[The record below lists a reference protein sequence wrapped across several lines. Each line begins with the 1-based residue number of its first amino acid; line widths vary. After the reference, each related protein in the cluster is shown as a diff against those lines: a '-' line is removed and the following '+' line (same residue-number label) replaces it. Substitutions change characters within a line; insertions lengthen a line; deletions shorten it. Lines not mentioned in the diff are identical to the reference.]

1 MDANDTRFH
10 LLLGKSD
17 WLRTTLDDVAWDGV
31 RNEITLW
38 PRVFRFTASTREQV
52 EIEERR
58 GAARDAFGNW
68 YWIAPDEHSIVI
80 RSSGSQRESTFW
92 PAPGEASCAP
102 KDDGGFRPRTPVGPP
117 VVSLAGLAVTADHYL
132 VVGSRGATGA
142 AGVFVFDLYSSGS
155 PRLRTWPVAFDPFD
169 IATREGGGVWV
180 LDRTNRRIWE
190 LGPRFELVVAGT
202 GAAPAASEEPR
213 FTSADGSLRSC
224 AAAPSKFGPEQGW
237 AVPGTAPIAIAP
249 LTGAAVLV
257 LDRDDGSRFGRVF
270 LLEAGVRRGHAV
282 SLETIVEHVET
293 EFGEEPFTL
302 VAHDFAFGSREADD
316 PAEWL
321 GRLYVVGRDG
331 NQAYAFGVTREGDQ
345 LVFDAQPDY
354 YPMRLF
360 GGRAVVT
367 AGGDPHYD
375 ANGVW
380 VRLQRQKRPR
390 YVEAGEAVTPVFDG
404 GEPGC
409 VWHRLMLDACVPPG
423 TELDVLTRAS
433 DDKTQLDEHDSLEWR
448 REPSPRMRG
457 DGAEIPYWPRESGAG
472 RGTWELLFQEARGRY
487 LQIKLLLR
495 GDARST
501 PRIRA
506 LRAWYPRFSYLSNY
520 LPAVYRED
528 SESASFLDR
537 FLANIEGT
545 STTIEDRIASAQI
558 LFDVA
563 SAPPE
568 ALDWL
573 GRWLG
578 VAMDPSWEDDRR
590 RLFLR
595 HAMDFFAARGTIHGL
610 QLALRLALDECVDDR
625 LFLPPGRTSRAAKP
639 LRIIE
644 RFRARR
650 TPRALLGDTEAA
662 VPLSPQAV
670 TTVAMNKWRPSHG
683 GAELHRRYREAFT
696 LPVDTEFP
704 LTGGASS
711 AAWEQFAEATL
722 GFVPRARAS
731 DTSRWQEFLARRYR
745 STEAL
750 NSAWQANWS
759 SFSSVDLPDR
769 LPADGPA
776 LVDWYQFEGTVLAM
790 HRTAHRFTVMLPV
803 RKNSRADVPARQRRM
818 ALARKVLDLE
828 KPAHTVYDMRFYWAM
843 FRLGEARLGDD
854 TLLDHGSRSP
864 ELMAPMV
871 LGEGYLAEAFLSA
884 PAGLDAPDRLQLGRD
899 RIDRSAR
906 VGGP

>member
-10 LLLGKSD
+10 LLLGKAD
-17 WLRTTLDDVAWDGV
+17 WLRATRDDVSWDGV

-38 PRVFRFTASTREQV
+38 PRVFRFTASTREQPLD
-52 EIEERR
+52 IRARR

-68 YWIAPDEHSIVI
+68 YWIAPDEQSILI
-80 RSSGSQRESTFW
+80 RSSGSQRVSTFW
-92 PAPGEASCAP
+92 PASDDPACAP
-102 KDDGGFRPRTPVGPP
+102 EDDGGFRAQTPVARP
-117 VVSLAGLAVTADHYL
+117 VVSLAGLAVTEDHYL
-132 VVGSRGATGA
+132 VVGSRGTAGA
-142 AGVFVFDLYSSGS
+142 AGVFVFDLYAAGS
-155 PRLRTWPVAFDPFD
+155 PRLRTWPVVFEPFE
-169 IATREGGGVWV
+169 IAPREDGGVWV
-180 LDRTNRRIWE
+180 FDRANRRIWE
-190 LGPRFELVVAGT
+190 LGPRLELVVAGT
-202 GAAPAASEEPR
+202 GATPAGAEPPP
-213 FTSADGSLRSC
+213 FANADGSRRGC
-224 AAAPSKFGPEQGW
+224 VAAPPVFGLEQGW
-237 AVPGTAPIAIAP
+237 AVPGTDPIAIAP
-249 LTGAAVLV
+249 VTAGAVLV
-257 LDRDDGSRFGRVF
+257 LDRDDGSGFGRVF
-270 LLEAGVRRGHAV
+270 LLEAGVSRGRAI
-282 SLETIVEHVET
+282 SLDAILEHVET
-293 EFGEEPFTL
+293 EFGERPFTL
-302 VAHDFAFGSREADD
+302 VAHDFALGSREADD
-316 PAEWL
+316 PSAWL
-321 GRLYVVGRDG
+321 GRLYVVGQDG
-331 NQAYAFGVTREGDQ
+331 NQAYAFGVMRDGDQ
-345 LVFDAQPDY
+345 LALDAQPDY

-360 GGRAVVT
+360 GGRAVVA

-390 YVEAGEAVTPVFDG
+390 YVEAGEVLTPVFDG

-409 VWHRLMLDACVPPG
+409 VWHRLMLDACLPPG
-423 TELDVLTRAS
+423 TEVDVLTRAN
-433 DDKTQLDEHDSLEWR
+433 DDRNQLDELDSLEWH
-448 REPSPRMRG
+448 REPSPRLRG
-457 DGAEIPYWPRESGAG
+457 DGPEIPYLPRESGAG
-472 RGTWELLFQEARGRY
+472 RGTWELLFQKARGRY
-487 LQIKLLLR
+487 LQIKVILR
-495 GDARST
+495 GDGRST

-528 SESASFLDR
+528 SESASFLER

-563 SAPPE
+563 SAPPD
-568 ALDWL
+568 ALEWL
-573 GRWLG
+573 GRWFG

-595 HAMDFFAARGTIHGL
+595 HAMEFFAARGTIRGL
-610 QLALRLALDECVDDR
+610 QIALRLALDECVDDR
-625 LFLPPGRTSRAAKP
+625 LFLPPSRTTRSAMP

-650 TPRALLGDTEAA
+650 TPRALLGDTETAA
-662 VPLSPQAV
+662 PAV
-670 TTVAMNKWRPSHG
+670 ATTAINKWRPSQG
-683 GAELHRRYREAFT
+683 GAELHRRYREAFA
-696 LPVDTEFP
+696 LPGGTEFP
-704 LTGGASS
+704 LTAGASS
-711 AAWEQFAEATL
+711 SAWKQFAEATL

-731 DTSRWQEFLARRYR
+731 DKSRWQAFLARRYR

-750 NSAWQANWS
+750 NGAWRTNWS

-790 HRTAHRFTVMLPV
+790 HRSAHRFTVMLPV
-803 RKNSRADVPARQRRM
+803 RTHTRADVPARQRRL

-854 TLLDHGSRSP
+854 TLLDRGSRSP